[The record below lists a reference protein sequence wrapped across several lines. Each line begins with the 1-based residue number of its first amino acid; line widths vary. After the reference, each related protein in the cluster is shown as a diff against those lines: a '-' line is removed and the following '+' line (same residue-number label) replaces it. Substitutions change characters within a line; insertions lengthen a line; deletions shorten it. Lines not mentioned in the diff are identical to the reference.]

1 MAEAVAPIATVPLA
15 GRPGVPKP
23 DESFLSSPMFQ
34 TILKSVAI
42 YAGITYMT
50 GRMYPFLFF
59 SPFYPD

>member
-15 GRPGVPKP
+15 GRPGLPPAKP
-23 DESFLSSPMFQ
+23 ADESFLSSPMFQ

-50 GRMYPFLFF
+50 GRM
-59 SPFYPD
+59 